1 MKNNKNGILLD
12 LYKNSSFKIFLYPF
26 ITIRKSNE
34 INKVFEANSNYK
46 ELKSILKVNDSEIIK
61 FLYFD
66 YVHQI
71 LYEEEKIITIIS
83 LDENKRTISYNF
95 YLSLLIM
102 DNIDI
107 INYSFKI
114 DYIRSINYY
123 YRTSKDIYALI
134 IVSKI
139 IIDLINS
146 LKGTEIYDKKEN
158 EIELNSIIEERKN
171 IINNNI
177 FRF

>member
-34 INKVFEANSNYK
+34 INKIFEANSNYK

-61 FLYFD
+61 FLYFNKD

-71 LYEEEKIITIIS
+71 LYEEEKIISINK
-83 LDENKRTISYNF
+83 DENKKSISYIF

-102 DNIDI
+102 DNNDF

-114 DYIRSINYY
+114 DYIRYINVNTMPSIVP
-123 YRTSKDIYALI
+123 T
-134 IVSKI
+134 
-139 IIDLINS
+139 IIDFILLS
-146 LKGTEIYDKKEN
+146 F
-158 EIELNSIIEERKN
+158 II
-171 IINNNI
+171 
-177 FRF
+177 